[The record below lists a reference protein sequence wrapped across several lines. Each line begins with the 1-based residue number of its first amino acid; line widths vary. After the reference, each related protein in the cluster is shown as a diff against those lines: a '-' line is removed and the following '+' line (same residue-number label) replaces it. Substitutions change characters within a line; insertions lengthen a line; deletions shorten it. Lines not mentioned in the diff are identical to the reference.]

1 MSCTN
6 PRRKRNPAQDEAR
19 LDGKVAVVT
28 GGGRGI
34 GRAAAMVLA
43 RAGAAVVVAART
55 AHEIEETAETI
66 RQDGGQAL
74 AVSADVSD
82 WSVVQRLAEET
93 RRAFGPADVVIANAG
108 IIDPV
113 GDTWEVEPEDWARNL
128 NVNLTGA
135 FYTTRAFL
143 PAMVERRSGI
153 LIFVSSGAATH
164 PVPGWSAYCAAKAG
178 LDHLVRN
185 LAAEVDQRGLPV
197 RVHALYPGIVDTAMQ
212 ERVRGMSKDQFSQ
225 ADRFRAYYTDGWLRP
240 PEGPGTLIWWLATPM
255 AADLHG
261 QVASMDDA
269 AIRNRMAA
277 DLGVPLFAARG
288 E

>member
-1 MSCTN
+1 M
-6 PRRKRNPAQDEAR
+6 QDEAR

-34 GRAAAMVLA
+34 GRAAAIILA
-43 RAGAAVVVAART
+43 RAGAAVVVAARM
-55 AHEIEETAETI
+55 AQQIEETAETI
-66 RQDGGQAL
+66 RQDSGQAR
-74 AVSADVSD
+74 AVSADVSN
-82 WSVVQRLAEET
+82 WSAVQRLAEET
-93 RRAFGPADVVIANAG
+93 TRAFGPADIVVANAG

-113 GDTWEVEPEDWARNL
+113 GDTWEVAPDDWARNL

-135 FYTTRAFL
+135 FYTARAFL
-143 PAMVERRSGI
+143 PAMVEQPSGA

-178 LDHLVRN
+178 LDHFVRN

-197 RVHALYPGIVDTAMQ
+197 RVHTLYPGIVDTAMQ
-212 ERVRGMSKDQFSQ
+212 EKVRGMSEDQFSQ
-225 ADRFRAYYTDGWLRP
+225 AARFRAYHTDGWLRP
-240 PEGPGTLIWWLATPM
+240 PKEPGTLIWWLATPM

-261 QVASMDDA
+261 QVVSMDNVV
-269 AIRNRMAA
+269 IRRRVAA

>member
-1 MSCTN
+1 M
-6 PRRKRNPAQDEAR
+6 QDEAR

-225 ADRFRAYYTDGWLRP
+225 ADRFRAYYTDGWLRA